1 MGSDGPED
9 AWQKPR
15 RLVYESYKIC
25 VMKKFLGILSVL
37 IVLFLLIFFIV
48 RYYWVFGDGV
58 KAGTLNYIVHK
69 GYIFKTYE
77 GELIQTGLQSKAP
90 NSLMSNEFTFSIDN
104 EAVAK
109 RLELA
114 SGKEVQ
120 LHYKE
125 YVGALPWRGYS
136 KFVVDSVI
144 SIAGVR

>member
-1 MGSDGPED
+1 MASNE
-9 AWQKPR
+9 KK
-15 RLVYESYKIC
+15 SF
-25 VMKKFLGILSVL
+25 MKKFLGISVAVIVL
-37 IVLFLLIFFIV
+37 IGLLFFVV

-77 GELIQTGLQSKAP
+77 GELIQTGLQSKVP

-104 EAVAK
+104 EAVARK
-109 RLELA
+109 LELA
-114 SGKEVQ
+114 SGKDVQ

-136 KFVVDSVI
+136 KFVVDSI
-144 SIAGVR
+144 ITIAGVR

>member
-1 MGSDGPED
+1 
-9 AWQKPR
+9 
-15 RLVYESYKIC
+15 
-25 VMKKFLGILSVL
+25 MKKFLSILSVL
-37 IVLFLLIFFIV
+37 VVLFLVIFITA

-77 GELIQTGLQSKAP
+77 GELIQTGLQSKVP
-90 NSLMSNEFTFSIDN
+90 NALQSNEFTFSIDN

-136 KFVVDSVI
+136 KFVVDSII
-144 SIAGVR
+144 SISGVR

>member
-1 MGSDGPED
+1 MGSF
-9 AWQKPR
+9 
-15 RLVYESYKIC
+15 KINA
-25 VMKKFLGILSVL
+25 MKKFLGILSAVVVL
-37 IVLFLLIFFIV
+37 ALVIFLIV
-48 RYYWVFGDGV
+48 RYFWVFGDGV

-125 YVGALPWRGYS
+125 YIGTVPWRGYS
-136 KFVVDSVI
+136 KFVVDSII

>member
-1 MGSDGPED
+1 
-9 AWQKPR
+9 
-15 RLVYESYKIC
+15 
-25 VMKKFLGILSVL
+25 MKKFLGISVAV
-37 IVLFLLIFFIV
+37 ILLIGLLFFVV

-77 GELIQTGLQSKAP
+77 GELIQTGLQSKVP

-104 EAVAK
+104 EAVARK
-109 RLELA
+109 LELA
-114 SGKEVQ
+114 SGKDVQ

-136 KFVVDSVI
+136 KFVVDSI
-144 SIAGVR
+144 ITIAGVR